1 MYWPWCGVFPDLG
14 LDASLILFTFTDDN
28 LGCFEFCP
36 ELSHGVFVSSF
47 LFKVLLFSCFSQFK
61 LLSGVVDIS
70 LTPHSHQH
78 SELAAFSYLL
88 AFLAMTNEVGHL
100 LR

>member
-14 LDASLILFTFTDDN
+14 LDASLILFTFSDDN

-36 ELSHGVFVSSF
+36 ELSLGYLCLRFF
-47 LFKVLLFSCFSQFK
+47 LKRCFSGCFSQFK

-70 LTPHSHQH
+70 LTPHFHQH